1 MTGYDL
7 ILKKGKEIGIE
18 EGIEIGSTE
27 EKQKK
32 NKEFTISLLISTDF
46 NDEKIAMLVGVEIAF
61 VEILRTALRN
71 KND

>member
-7 ILKKGKEIGIE
+7 ILKKGEEKGIE
-18 EGIEIGSTE
+18 KGIEIGASK
-27 EKQKK
+27 EKQH
-32 NKEFTISLLISTDF
+32 FTISLLISTDF